1 MTLDVTQIRYNNVVD
16 KNEQINIINDL
27 DLKADKKEVA

>member
-1 MTLDVTQIRYNNVVD
+1 VTQIRYNNVVD